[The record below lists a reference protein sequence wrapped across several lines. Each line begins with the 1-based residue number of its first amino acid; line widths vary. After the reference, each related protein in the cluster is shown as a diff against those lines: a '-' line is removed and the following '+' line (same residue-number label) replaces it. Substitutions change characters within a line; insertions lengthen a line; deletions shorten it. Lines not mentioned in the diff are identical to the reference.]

1 MTPYWLS
8 LKVLLVVMHSRVN
21 SWLLLEKLEPRRK
34 GREMALWGGRFS
46 EEPAVV
52 VFALSRSVHFD
63 WRLAPYDLRSSLAHL
78 AVLESS
84 GLLTPEV
91 SGKIRTALRELTEEV
106 RTGVFTYNDSD
117 EDVHSALERG
127 LTEKLGEIGGSL
139 RAGRSRNDQVATDL
153 RLYAIDAMLE
163 TAEMIIHLQQ
173 ALVEKAHEYADAAA
187 VGFTHMQQAQPV
199 LFGHELAKHVHAFN
213 RDLDRIDDWLVRT
226 SVSPLGSGAL
236 AGSSLPLSPEATA
249 TALGFKK
256 SAGNSID
263 GVSDRD
269 FVAEALFITSMVGV
283 HLSRIGEEWCIWA
296 TTEFGWAKVS
306 DSYSTGSSIMP
317 QKKNPDMAEL
327 ARGKAGRLVGN
338 LTGVLTMLKG
348 LPFAY
353 NRDLQEDKEPLFDSF
368 DTLALVLPAVAGMVA
383 TTEFDRAKMAAAAPT
398 GYSLATE
405 IADFL
410 VRAHI
415 PFATAHEAAGKCV
428 ALAEKNEIALHE
440 ISDEQFVAIHPSL
453 TPEIRDVL
461 TVQGALNSRTTY
473 GGTAPTALGRQLA
486 ILKSEVSAFEANF
499 SAKSKAFSGMMSA

>member
-1 MTPYWLS
+1 MS
-8 LKVLLVVMHSRVN
+8 
-21 SWLLLEKLEPRRK
+21 
-34 GREMALWGGRFS
+34 LWGGRFS
-46 EEPAVV
+46 EEPADV

-91 SGKIRTALRELTEEV
+91 SAKIRTALLELMQEV
-106 RTGVFTYNDSD
+106 ATGAFIYNESD

-127 LTEKLGEIGGSL
+127 LREKLGEIGGSL

-153 RLYAIDAMLE
+153 RLYAMDAMLA
-163 TAEMIIHLQQ
+163 TAEKIIHLQQ
-173 ALVEKAHEYADAAA
+173 ALVAKAEEYSDAPA
-187 VGFTHMQQAQPV
+187 VGFTHMQHAQPV
-199 LFGHELAKHVHAFN
+199 LFGHELAKHVHALN
-213 RDLDRIDDWLVRT
+213 RDLDRIDDWFIRT

-236 AGSSLPLSPEATA
+236 SGSSLPLSPEATA

-269 FVAEALFITSMVGV
+269 FVAEALFIISMVGV

-296 TTEFGWAKVS
+296 TTEFGWARVS

-368 DTLALVLPAVAGMVA
+368 DTLALVLPAVTGMVA
-383 TTEFDRAKMAAAAPT
+383 TTEFDRVKMAASAPT

-415 PFATAHEAAGKCV
+415 PFAMAHEAAGKCV
-428 ALAEKNEIALHE
+428 ALAEKNQIELHE
-440 ISDEQFVAIHPSL
+440 ISDAQFTAIHPSL
-453 TPEIRDVL
+453 TPEIRGVL
-461 TVQGALNSRTTY
+461 TVEGALNSRTTY
-473 GGTAPTALGRQLA
+473 GGTAPAALGRQLA
-486 ILKSEVSAFEANF
+486 ILKSEVSAFDANF

>member
-1 MTPYWLS
+1 MS
-8 LKVLLVVMHSRVN
+8 
-21 SWLLLEKLEPRRK
+21 
-34 GREMALWGGRFS
+34 LWGGRFS
-46 EEPAVV
+46 EEPADA

-84 GLLTPEV
+84 GLLTSEASTKIRAALLELMQEV
-91 SGKIRTALRELTEEV
+91 S
-106 RTGVFTYNDSD
+106 TGAFSYNDLD

-153 RLYAIDAMLE
+153 RLYAIDAMLA
-163 TAEMIIHLQQ
+163 TAEKIIHLQQ
-173 ALVEKAHEYADAAA
+173 ALVAKADEYADAPA
-187 VGFTHMQQAQPV
+187 VGFTHMQHAQPV

-249 TALGFKK
+249 AALGFKK

-269 FVAEALFITSMVGV
+269 FVAEALFIISMVGV

-296 TTEFGWAKVS
+296 TTEFGWAKVA

-327 ARGKAGRLVGN
+327 ARGKA
-338 LTGVLTMLKG
+338 
-348 LPFAY
+348 
-353 NRDLQEDKEPLFDSF
+353 
-368 DTLALVLPAVAGMVA
+368 
-383 TTEFDRAKMAAAAPT
+383 
-398 GYSLATE
+398 
-405 IADFL
+405 
-410 VRAHI
+410 
-415 PFATAHEAAGKCV
+415 
-428 ALAEKNEIALHE
+428 
-440 ISDEQFVAIHPSL
+440 
-453 TPEIRDVL
+453 
-461 TVQGALNSRTTY
+461 
-473 GGTAPTALGRQLA
+473 
-486 ILKSEVSAFEANF
+486 
-499 SAKSKAFSGMMSA
+499 

>member
-1 MTPYWLS
+1 
-8 LKVLLVVMHSRVN
+8 
-21 SWLLLEKLEPRRK
+21 
-34 GREMALWGGRFS
+34 MALWGGRFS
-46 EEPAVV
+46 EEPADV

-63 WRLAPYDLRSSLAHL
+63 WRLAPYDLRISLAHL

-84 GLLTPEV
+84 GLLTSEV
-91 SGKIRTALRELTEEV
+91 AGKIRGGLLELTQEV
-106 RTGVFTYNDSD
+106 KAGLFTYNDSD

-153 RLYAIDAMLE
+153 RLYAIEAMLQ
-163 TAEMIIHLQQ
+163 TAEKIIHLQQ
-173 ALVEKAHEYADAAA
+173 ALVAKAAEYSDAPS
-187 VGFTHMQQAQPV
+187 VGFTHMQHAQPV

-213 RDLDRIDDWLVRT
+213 RDLDRIDDWLTRT

-249 TALGFKK
+249 AALGFKK

-263 GVSDRD
+263 AVADRD
-269 FVAEALFITSMVGV
+269 FVAEALFIISMVGV

-327 ARGKAGRLVGN
+327 ARGKAGRLIGN
-338 LTGVLTMLKG
+338 LTSVLTMLKG

-368 DTLALVLPAVAGMVA
+368 DTLALVIPAVAGMVA

-415 PFATAHEAAGKCV
+415 PFATAHEVAGKCV
-428 ALAEKNEIALHE
+428 ALAEKNQIALAE
-440 ISDEQFVAIHPSL
+440 ISDAQFIAIHPAL
-453 TPEIRDVL
+453 TPDIRGVL
-461 TVQGALNSRTTY
+461 TVEGALNSRTTY
-473 GGTAPTALGRQLA
+473 GGTAPAALGRQLA

-499 SAKSKAFSGMMSA
+499 SAKSTAFSGMMSA